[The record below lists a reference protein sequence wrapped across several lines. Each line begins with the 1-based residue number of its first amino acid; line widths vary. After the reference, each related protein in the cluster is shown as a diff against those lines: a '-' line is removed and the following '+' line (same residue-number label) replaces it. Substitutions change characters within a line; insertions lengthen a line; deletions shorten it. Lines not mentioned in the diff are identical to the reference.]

1 MLFLKKTPIIFLV
14 LVLIFFSSSLKAETK
29 EVLTFEDCVQEAT
42 VHNPDLAAAQQLVNK
57 ARYDYRSNYTNFF
70 PQVVGN
76 IGYTAANSAIL
87 GPSSVVSP
95 NNQGVQQQLSL
106 GPVLQENLFSGLKNY
121 NELKKGKA
129 DLQAAEANLA
139 AVKAQVSYDL
149 KTTFYNLLYTQEQSK
164 LVESIMKRRQQNL
177 KLIDLRFQVGR
188 ENKGSFLR
196 SGALSRQAEFD
207 VSQNS
212 LNLQVAMAELAKV
225 LGRTEHSLIVV
236 KGKLITKK
244 PEKDP
249 DFKTL
254 SLNSPSYLE
263 AKYLSNSAQ
272 SSTKIARS
280 AALPALDATA
290 SFARI
295 RNNWQTDI
303 NRWSTGVNLTV
314 PFLNGGKTYYDIKS
328 AKAEYL
334 RTKEV
339 LVSTDNQVTFNL
351 KKAYTD
357 FKNAVENIEVQK
369 QILEASETRA
379 EIARS
384 QYGDGLLSYQDWDL
398 IENDLIN
405 SQKNLLS
412 SLNNA
417 IITEATWEQAQGKG
431 AIQ

>member
-1 MLFLKKTPIIFLV
+1 MVFLLG
-14 LVLIFFSSSLKAETK
+14 LIFFSSSLKAETK

-42 VHNPDLAAAQQLVNK
+42 AHNPDLAAAQQLVNK
-57 ARYDYRSNYTNFF
+57 ARYDYRSTYTNFF

-95 NNQGVQQQLSL
+95 ANQGIQQQLSL
-106 GPVLQENLFSGLKNY
+106 GPVVQENLFSGLKNY

-149 KTTFYNLLYTQEQSK
+149 KTAFYNLLYTQEQTK
-164 LVESIMKRRQQNL
+164 LVENIMKRRQQNL

-207 VSQNS
+207 VSQNR

-225 LGRTEHSLIVV
+225 LGRSEHSFIVV

-263 AKYLSNSAQ
+263 AKYLSNSAH

-314 PFLNGGKTYYDIKS
+314 PFLNGGKTYYDMKS

-334 RTKEV
+334 RTREV
-339 LVSTDNQVTFNL
+339 LASTDNQVTFNL

-357 FKNAVENIEVQK
+357 FRNAVENIEVQK

-384 QYGDGLLSYQDWDL
+384 QYSDGLISYQDWDL

-417 IITEATWEQAQGKG
+417 IVAEATWEQVQGKG

>member
-1 MLFLKKTPIIFLV
+1 MLFLKKTPIIFLL
-14 LVLIFFSSSLKAETK
+14 LVLIFFSSSLKAATK
-29 EVLTFEDCVQEAT
+29 EVFTFEDCVQEAKA
-42 VHNPDLAAAQQLVNK
+42 HNPDLAAAQQLVNK

-106 GPVLQENLFSGLKNY
+106 GPVLQENLFAGLKNY

-207 VSQNS
+207 VSQNR

-225 LGRTEHSLIVV
+225 LGRVENPLMVV
-236 KGKLITKK
+236 KGKLITKT

-254 SLNSPSYLE
+254 SLNSPNYLA
-263 AKYLSNSAQ
+263 AKYLSNSAH

-314 PFLNGGKTYYDIKS
+314 PFLNGGKTYYDMKS

-339 LVSTDNQVTFNL
+339 LTSTDNQVTFNL
-351 KKAYTD
+351 KKAHTD

-384 QYGDGLLSYQDWDL
+384 QYADGLLSYQDWDL

-417 IITEATWEQAQGKG
+417 VITEATWEQVQGKG

>member
-1 MLFLKKTPIIFLV
+1 MLFLKKTPIIFLL

-29 EVLTFEDCVQEAT
+29 EVLTFEDCVQEAK

-207 VSQNS
+207 VSQNR

-236 KGKLITKK
+236 KGKLITKN

-263 AKYLSNSAQ
+263 AKYLSNSAH

-314 PFLNGGKTYYDIKS
+314 PFLNGGKTYYDMKS

-339 LVSTDNQVTFNL
+339 LTSTDNQVTFNL
-351 KKAYTD
+351 KKTHTD
-357 FKNAVENIEVQK
+357 FKNAVENIQVQK

-384 QYGDGLLSYQDWDL
+384 QYADGLLSYQDWDL

-417 IITEATWEQAQGKG
+417 VITEATWEQAQGKG